1 MLSLALPF
9 RNLLR
14 QRGRASLAV
23 ASLAG
28 GVIALLMAGG
38 FMEWIFW
45 AMRVATIESRLG
57 NVQVVRAGYTQ
68 SGLADPYA
76 YLLPDHSAELTYLE
90 RLPQVRVVAPR
101 LNFSGLVSHGD
112 QTVSFIG
119 EGVEP
124 TRETA
129 LSSWLRVTA
138 GRSLAEGADEVFM
151 GEGLAASLGV
161 RPGDSVVL
169 LATPQGGG
177 MQAVEVRICGLFYSA
192 TKAYDD
198 AALRV
203 PLALAQKLLRTH
215 GAHQWVVLLKNTDD
229 TEAVV
234 KALRA
239 RYRQSGAGFEVLP
252 WYDLADSYKKTVTLF
267 SRQMRV
273 LWLMIALVIVLGIS
287 TVLIRGVI
295 ERTGEIGTLLALGM
309 RRRQVLGLFMM
320 EGALLGLIGATLGVL
335 IGLLLA
341 WGISALGGIPMPP
354 PPGMNRGF
362 TGQILITLPLLAQA
376 VALALG
382 TALLAS
388 VYPAF
393 KASRMNIV
401 DALRHHR

>member
-1 MLSLALPF
+1 MLSPTLPF

-14 QRGRASLAV
+14 QRGRTALAV

-28 GVIALLMAGG
+28 GVIALLLAGG

-45 AMRVATIESRLG
+45 IIRESTIQSRLG
-57 NVQVVRAGYTQ
+57 HVQVVRVGYGQ
-68 SGLADPYA
+68 SGLADPFA
-76 YLLPDHSAELTYLE
+76 YLLPDQADELTYLE

-101 LNFSGLVSHGD
+101 LNFGGLVSHGE

-119 EGVEP
+119 EGVDP
-124 TRETA
+124 ARETV
-129 LSSWLRVTA
+129 LSKYVIVTA
-138 GRSLAEGADEVFM
+138 GRSLTEGAQEVFM

-161 RPGDSVVL
+161 HPGDSVVL

-177 MQAVEVRICGLFYSA
+177 MQAVEARVCGLFYSA

-198 AALRV
+198 SALRV
-203 PLALAQKLLRTH
+203 SLGLAQKLLRVR
-215 GAHQWVVLLKNTDD
+215 GAHQWVMLLKNTED
-229 TEAVV
+229 TETVV

-239 RYRQSGAGFEVLP
+239 RYRQAGTGFEVVP
-252 WYDLADSYKKTVTLF
+252 WYDLADFYKKTVTLF
-267 SRQMRV
+267 SRQMQV

-287 TVLIRGVI
+287 TLLIRGVI
-295 ERTGEIGTLLALGM
+295 ERTGEIGTMLALGI
-309 RRRQVLGLFMM
+309 RRRQVLGLFLM
-320 EGALLGLIGATLGVL
+320 EGAMLGLIGATLGVL
-335 IGLLLA
+335 IGLPLA
-341 WGISALGGIPMPP
+341 WGISAVGIPMPP

-362 TGQILITLPLLAQA
+362 TGQILITLPLLTQA
-376 VALALG
+376 ITLALG

-393 KASRMNIV
+393 KASRMRIV